1 MAPLPALKADDIT
14 ALKTKFNFPTDKTF
28 HVPEE
33 TYKAYAIAAA
43 RGADLEAKWIDLLA
57 AYGREY
63 PNEHAELTRRIS
75 GELPPG
81 WESALPVYTPENPA
95 QASRKLS
102 EIVLTAIHPKIPD
115 LMGGS
120 ADLTGSNLT
129 RVKAHHDFQHP
140 STGLGDYSGTY
151 VRYGVREHAMGA
163 IANGLAAYGGIVPYV
178 GTFLVCHYMR
188 VSLRGSLMS
197 GDRTSSLMLLV
208 LSVSPLSVAT
218 KLSGLPPTIPSV

>member
-1 MAPLPALKADDIT
+1 LISLLALKSDDIT
-14 ALKTKFNFPTDKTF
+14 TLKTKFNFPTDKTF

-33 TYKAYAIAAA
+33 TYKAYHDAAA
-43 RGADLEAKWIDLLA
+43 RGADLEAKWNKLFA
-57 AYGREY
+57 AYGQKY
-63 PNEHAELTRRIS
+63 PNEHAELTRRIA
-75 GELPPG
+75 GELPAG
-81 WESALPVYTPENPA
+81 WESSLPVYTPEIPA

-102 EIVLTAIHPKIPD
+102 EIVLTAIHPRIPD

-151 VRYGVREHAMGA
+151 IRYGVREHAMGA

-178 GTFLVCHYMR
+178 GTFLVGYYEVIIC
-188 VSLRGSLMS
+188 V
-197 GDRTSSLMLLV
+197 
-208 LSVSPLSVAT
+208 VAAGIAN
-218 KLSGLPPTIPSV
+218 S